1 MNDDT
6 SGVLKAMGEVV
17 GVVVGAVVGGTF
29 TAASTTNSSGSG
41 NAVET
46 LTEDPGI
53 ILGLTTVGAIT
64 VPTSTGAA
72 STEGSGGEVIEVQI
86 VDRGM
91 SGNSERM
98 GPCKLEE
105 RATKVYDKYHKNHEK
120 KSSVEPVLKI
130 TNPTTAEEIEKFI
143 NSFSSREELE
153 NWLVAAIG
161 AREKLLKEIEEQE
174 ENIEYKKRIKK

>member
-6 SGVLKAMGEVV
+6 SGALKVI
-17 GVVVGAVVGGTF
+17 GAVAGAIVGGTF
-29 TAASTTNSSGSG
+29 TVASTTNSSGTG

-53 ILGLTTVGAIT
+53 ILGLTTVGA
-64 VPTSTGAA
+64 VAAPTATGIA
-72 STEGSGGEVIEVQI
+72 STEGSGGDVIEVQI
-86 VDRGM
+86 VEGG
-91 SGNSERM
+91 SGNSERI
-98 GPCKLEE
+98 GPSKLEE

-120 KSSVEPVLKI
+120 KASVEPILKI
-130 TNPTTAEEIEKFI
+130 NNPTTAEEIEKFI

-161 AREKLLKEIEEQE
+161 AREKLLKEIERQE
-174 ENIEYKKRIKK
+174 EHIEHKKRIKK